1 MPAKDKDFQAKLLAT
16 FRVEAAEHIEAL
28 SSGLME
34 LERSPGAEKRGSV
47 VEAVFR
53 EVHSLKGAARAV
65 GLIEIERI
73 CQSAETVFSDVQRG
87 ELELS
92 QPLLDLLHEVAD
104 ALDALLRA
112 APVEAG
118 GKEAVRISG
127 LLDRLAG
134 VLEARPPRAGVE
146 AEPSELGRA
155 APPDQPAVAST
166 VRISTARLDALLFQA
181 EELLSAK
188 LGASQHAADL
198 RAAAIAHA
206 AWRRERGRK
215 VRKLPQF
222 REWEE
227 QFVKAFDAKLAALAQ
242 SAAQAQRTLGAMVDG
257 LLEDVR
263 KARMLPAASALASL
277 PKIVRDLCRD
287 RGKEAELA
295 VRGADIE
302 IDRRILEELRDP
314 LLHLLRNCIDHGIE
328 PPEERKRKGK
338 PPRGAIGLALTR
350 KSEATIE
357 IVVSDDGAGIDAGR
371 LAEAALKLGIVSRA
385 QIEGRD
391 ARELLPLVFH
401 SGISTSP
408 AITEISGRGLGLAIV
423 REKAE
428 RLGGSVAV
436 EAEPERGTSFRVVV
450 PLTLATF
457 RGVQVRLGDRH
468 FVIPT
473 SFVEQVLRLRQGEIR
488 TVENRETIRWDGRA
502 VALAHLADVLGLPR
516 GKPADA
522 SSANVQLVI
531 AGSPEQRIA
540 FLVDEVLEE
549 REVLVKPLG
558 KQLVRVRNIAGAAVL
573 GSGALV
579 PVLDVPDL
587 LRSAAKPAARPLG
600 AERTK
605 EQRKAVLVAEDSIT
619 SRTLLKTILEAAGY
633 AVGTAV
639 DGVDALTA
647 LKTQRFDAV
656 VSDVDMPRMN
666 GFELTAKIRADSALS
681 ALPVVLVTS
690 LESREHREKGVDAG
704 ANAYIVKSS
713 FDQSNLLATLR
724 RLL

>member
-1 MPAKDKDFQAKLLAT
+1 MPAKDKDFRARLLAT
-16 FRVEAAEHIEAL
+16 FKVEAAEHIQAL

-34 LERSPGAEKRGSV
+34 LERTPGAEKRSSV
-47 VEAVFR
+47 VEAAFR
-53 EVHSLKGAARAV
+53 EIHSLKGAARAV

-73 CQSAETVFSDVQRG
+73 CQSAESVFSALQR
-87 ELELS
+87 EQVELS
-92 QPLLDLLHEVAD
+92 QALLDLLHEVAD
-104 ALDALLRA
+104 ALEALLRA
-112 APVEAG
+112 AAVETG
-118 GKEAVRISG
+118 GKEAVRISA

-134 VLEARPPRAGVE
+134 VLDSRPPPAGVE
-146 AEPSELGRA
+146 AQAAELRRA

-166 VRISTARLDALLFQA
+166 VRISTSRLDALLFQA

-198 RAAAIAHA
+198 RAAALAHA

-215 VRKLPQF
+215 VRQLPEF
-222 REWEE
+222 REGEE
-227 QFVKAFDAKLAALAQ
+227 RFVKAFDAKLAALAR
-242 SAAQAQRTLGAMVDG
+242 SAEQAQRSLGAMVDA
-257 LLEDVR
+257 LLEDIR
-263 KARMLPAASALASL
+263 KARMLPASSVLASL
-277 PKIVRDLCRD
+277 PKIVRDLSRD
-287 RGKEAELA
+287 RGKEVELA

-338 PPRGAIGLALTR
+338 PPRGTIGLAITR

-357 IVVSDDGAGIDAGR
+357 IAVSDDGAGIDAGR

-408 AITEISGRGLGLAIV
+408 VITEISGRGLGLAIV

-436 EAEPERGTSFRVVV
+436 EAEPDRGTSFRVVV

-457 RGVQVRLGDRH
+457 RGVQLRLGDRR
-468 FVIPT
+468 FVLPT
-473 SFVEQVLRLRQGEIR
+473 SFVEQVLRLKQGEIR
-488 TVENRETIRWDGRA
+488 TVENRETIRWNGRA

-516 GKPADA
+516 GKPADT
-522 SSANVQLVI
+522 SGENVQLVI

-558 KQLVRVRNIAGAAVL
+558 KQLARVRNIAGAAVL
-573 GSGALV
+573 GSGELV

-587 LRSAAKPAARPLG
+587 LRSAAKPAARPLR
-600 AERTK
+600 AERPK

-633 AVGTAV
+633 DVGTAV
-639 DGVDALTA
+639 DGADAFTV

-690 LESREHREKGVDAG
+690 LESREHREKGIDAG

-713 FDQSNLLATLR
+713 FDQSNLLGTLR